1 MHLHWSEL
9 ELGLVKRGGLGMGGG
24 RLGDGRL
31 EIEKVLEPELELEL
45 VLSLEMERQATP
57 D

>member
-1 MHLHWSEL
+1 M
-9 ELGLVKRGGLGMGGG
+9 KRVGLGMGGD

-45 VLSLEMERQATP
+45 VVSLEMERQATL
-57 D
+57 DRHLIKNKL